1 MRSGQ
6 ESQGF
11 ENTGGDQGRILIE
24 TSMGKPSHFLIDKTC
39 MGHHLNRVTPQN
51 QNTGERGQTQ
61 PATYIEI
68 EYISTIRSRL
78 SRYEG
83 LLQASSL
90 LRSSLLSQSQA
101 IHRVTRY

>member
-1 MRSGQ
+1 
-6 ESQGF
+6 
-11 ENTGGDQGRILIE
+11 
-24 TSMGKPSHFLIDKTC
+24 

-90 LRSSLLSQSQA
+90 LRSSLLSQSSA
-101 IHRVTRY
+101 INRVTRCLEHQIYKYKASQILHIG